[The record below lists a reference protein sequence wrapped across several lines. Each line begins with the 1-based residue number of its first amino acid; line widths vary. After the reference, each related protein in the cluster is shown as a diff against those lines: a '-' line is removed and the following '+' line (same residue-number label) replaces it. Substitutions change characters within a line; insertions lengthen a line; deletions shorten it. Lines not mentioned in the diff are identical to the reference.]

1 MNWVKRLIRWILS
14 KPEPECTPM
23 VAAGDYHTVGLK
35 SGGTVVAAGDNG
47 AGQCN
52 VGGWTDITQVDASE
66 YHTVGLKDD
75 GTVVAAGLEVE
86 LAKWN
91 L

>member
-1 MNWVKRLIRWILS
+1 MKIILS
-14 KPEPECTPM
+14 WRRHHYVARASIFLIAVALIAGMVGCDGEPEYTPM
-23 VAAGDYHTVGLK
+23 VAAG
-35 SGGTVVAAGDNG
+35 GD
-47 AGQCN
+47 
-52 VGGWTDITQVDASE
+52 
-66 YHTVGLKDD
+66 HTVGLKDD

>member
-23 VAAGDYHTVGLK
+23 VAAGQEHTVGLK
-35 SGGTVVAAGDNG
+35 SNGTVVAAG
-47 AGQCN
+47 
-52 VGGWTDITQVDASE
+52 E

-86 LAKWN
+86 LAKWKASGIIG
-91 L
+91 LKFISLADS